1 MSVASAL
8 PLLSPLV
15 TRILELSGFPP
26 HLKTR
31 DLQHAF
37 AIYEDDKGGYKIK
50 WVDDTT
56 ALIIFAD
63 PATAKKAYLR
73 TIMAPPQQL
82 INDTG
87 VPAKIKPYDG
97 DDASAI
103 ISSVSNRQRSRS
115 NAGGVMGSPNQAT
128 RRACHAR
135 HARPFQAA
143 ARPCTHAVVRPLAR
157 PPPSAERLQPQPS
170 AQARSC
176 GVFDAANGGPSP
188 ANRVLAGDDTLSGIA
203 GLPANPVAAARL
215 DARRRLAH
223 QDVAHQ
229 QQRRSQH
236 TARTRSMRPSKRFS
250 PASAPSA
257 LRQSPLPR
265 GQNRCSTTVDHSG
278 MSSRAHATG
287 GKGHGRL
294 DGVWGVLI
302 EECRGLVAE
311 QFAIPIA
318 ARFLTRGTAD
328 FALLRVEGALE
339 SVAVRRRLGC
349 WWAWI
354 CFCCLRVGVTKLG
367 EMSRYDAMPTSIG
380 FPTLR
385 VHIPVQFGENILC
398 ILSIHTDE
406 LKPAA
411 ANGSACSAH
420 ES

>member
-73 TIMAPPQQL
+73 TIMAPPHQL

-115 NAGGVMGSPNQAT
+115 NAGGVMGSPTKQPAELPMPAT
-128 RRACHAR
+128 PDHSKPLRGHAHTPSFGRSLGHRRQQSGSN
-135 HARPFQAA
+135 PNLPPKPVAA
-143 ARPCTHAVVRPLAR
+143 AL
-157 PPPSAERLQPQPS
+157 
-170 AQARSC
+170 
-176 GVFDAANGGPSP
+176 FDAANGGPSP
-188 ANRVLAGDDTLSGIA
+188 ANRVLAGVDTLSGIA
-203 GLPANPVAAARL
+203 GLPANPVAAARSTL
-215 DARRRLAH
+215 VADSPTKMSRTSSNGAASTGSDALESELASLSL
-223 QDVAHQ
+223 A
-229 QQRRSQH
+229 S
-236 TARTRSMRPSKRFS
+236 TASASRTATPDGLMAAAPIGNAASKRFS

-265 GQNRCSTTVDHSG
+265 GQTGAAPQSTTVG
-278 MSSRAHATG
+278 
-287 GKGHGRL
+287 
-294 DGVWGVLI
+294 
-302 EECRGLVAE
+302 
-311 QFAIPIA
+311 
-318 ARFLTRGTAD
+318 
-328 FALLRVEGALE
+328 
-339 SVAVRRRLGC
+339 
-349 WWAWI
+349 
-354 CFCCLRVGVTKLG
+354 
-367 EMSRYDAMPTSIG
+367 
-380 FPTLR
+380 
-385 VHIPVQFGENILC
+385 
-398 ILSIHTDE
+398 
-406 LKPAA
+406 
-411 ANGSACSAH
+411 
-420 ES
+420 